1 MNKSI
6 VLYPALHAFHH
17 FLFDILP
24 RSLQQNNLTFC
35 DNLPLSFCLVT
46 KCKHHLLLQSS
57 LLLNLKPLLSFNL
70 NVFLEIES
78 ADRRSS
84 ASALSITRGTMF
96 HKSILML
103 KHNSCL
109 TSLFCFIPGIPRS
122 MS

>member
-6 VLYPALHAFHH
+6 VLYPDVHAFHH

-46 KCKHHLLLQSS
+46 KCKHHLLLQSN
-57 LLLNLKPLLSFNL
+57 LLLKPLLSFNL

-78 ADRRSS
+78 ADRRYS
-84 ASALSITRGTMF
+84 ASALFITRGTMF
-96 HKSILML
+96 HKSILLL

-109 TSLFCFIPGIPRS
+109 TFHFCIFPGIPRS